1 LGWSDLNS
9 VFIIAVGVLV
19 PTCVTTLVCANEKP
33 LSKDPLEAVGVA
45 ERRQSIDAEKR
56 PTVFTE
62 ILRAFADMPKPMEGV
77 MYVQFFS
84 WIAFFAFQINASSW
98 MGENIF
104 GGKPT
109 AFPEYNEEAFRRLH
123 AFEAGVKAFS
133 LSMAVQS
140 VVSLLFSALL
150 PIVIGITS
158 LRAVY
163 LFTQV
168 DLALTLLVAVGIT
181 YLPLNWR
188 KIFAVL
194 LVASTGIPWAA
205 TLSLPYAIVAR
216 LADPDSKGLFLGVL
230 NIFIVIPQLLVALS
244 VGAVLKIFG
253 GNLNAALLLGGFSAM
268 IAAFFVVNLT
278 LPKEIES
285 EEEEGEGEQI
295 ESLSRTFRPRIQSK
309 AGLERRIGFPE
320 STTEEEDLP
329 LLGSRS
335 RSRLRTSPSEV
346 FLPTYGA
353 IPGYGIF
360 YGFGS
365 KRFQAT
371 MRRVRSSE
379 GPLMRVTSVS
389 SGLRVP
395 KMRRVQSEAR
405 TPLNWY
411 PGIEKAEK

>member
-77 MYVQFFS
+77 
-84 WIAFFAFQINASSW
+84 IW